1 MKFIFAPDSF
11 KGSLSSA
18 QCIQILTRTALEYFP
33 ECEMVGIPMADGGE
47 GTIDAILSARSG
59 ARYRKQVLGPL
70 GQPVLAS
77 YGLLSDGMAIIEMS
91 AASGL
96 TLVPEGRA
104 NPMQSSSYGTGE
116 LIRDALDRGADSLS
130 ICVGG
135 SATNDGGM
143 GAMAALGARFY
154 SRDGS
159 ELLPNGY
166 NLENV
171 YRIDLE
177 YFDSRIRR
185 ANIRVLCDVMNPLC
199 GKNGATY
206 IFGPQ
211 KGGTGEQLDELERGM
226 RNFAQVLEQTTG
238 ISVIEMPG
246 AGAAGGLSASLCAL
260 CGGVLVSGIETVLSL
275 VNFDDAL
282 AGTDLVVTGEG
293 CLDHQSENGKV
304 VYGIGRRCQK
314 RHVRAMAVVGSL
326 KVECEL
332 VRRYGIEKVYPLMC
346 GDVTLEQAMS
356 QAEMLFAAR
365 AGTLFQQLLTE
376 QTGLYSF
383 QARALG

>member
-18 QCIQILTRTALEYFP
+18 QCIQILTQSARERFP
-33 ECEMVGIPMADGGE
+33 GCETVGIPMADGGE
-47 GTIDAILSARSG
+47 GTIDAILSARDGIRLS
-59 ARYRKQVLGPL
+59 KQVHGPL
-70 GQPVLAS
+70 GQPVQAS
-77 YGLLSDGMAIIEMS
+77 YGLLRDGMAIIEMS

-96 TLVPEGRA
+96 TLVPEGCA
-104 NPMQSSSYGTGE
+104 NPMQASSYGTGE
-116 LIRDALDRGADSLS
+116 LILDALERGANALS

-154 SRDGS
+154 SRQGE
-159 ELLPNGY
+159 ELLPNGR

-177 YFDSRIRR
+177 RFDPRIRQVK
-185 ANIRVLCDVMNPLC
+185 IRVLCDVMNPLC

-211 KGGTGEQLDELERGM
+211 KGGTEKQLDDLERGM
-226 RNFAQVLEQTTG
+226 RNYARVLEQATG

-260 CGGVLVSGIETVLSL
+260 CGGSLVSGIDTVLSL
-275 VNFDDAL
+275 VNFDHAL
-282 AGTDLVVTGEG
+282 AGADLVVTGEG

-304 VYGIGRRCQK
+304 VYGIGRRCQQY
-314 RHVRAMAVVGSL
+314 HVRAMAVVGSL
-326 KVECEL
+326 KVEREL

-346 GDVTLEQAMS
+346 GDVTLRQAMEQAE
-356 QAEMLFAAR
+356 ALFTDR
-365 AGTLFQQLLTE
+365 ADTLFDQLLAE
-376 QTGLYSF
+376 QASWYSL
-383 QARALG
+383 QARVPG

>member
-18 QCIQILTRTALEYFP
+18 QCIQILTQSARERFP
-33 ECEMVGIPMADGGE
+33 GCETVGIPMADGGE
-47 GTIDAILSARSG
+47 GTIDAILSAREGIRLS
-59 ARYRKQVLGPL
+59 KQVHGPL
-70 GQPVLAS
+70 GQPVQAS
-77 YGLLSDGMAIIEMS
+77 YGLLRDGMAIIEMS

-96 TLVPEGRA
+96 TLVPEGCA
-104 NPMQSSSYGTGE
+104 NPMQASSYGTGE
-116 LIRDALDRGADSLS
+116 LILDALERGANALS

-154 SRDGS
+154 SRQGE
-159 ELLPNGY
+159 ELLPNGR

-177 YFDSRIRR
+177 RFDPRIRQVK
-185 ANIRVLCDVMNPLC
+185 IRVLCDVMNPLC

-211 KGGTGEQLDELERGM
+211 KGGTEKQLDDLERGM
-226 RNFAQVLEQTTG
+226 RNYARVLEQATG

-260 CGGVLVSGIETVLSL
+260 CGGSLVSGIDTVLSL
-275 VNFDDAL
+275 VNFDHAL
-282 AGTDLVVTGEG
+282 AGADLVVTGEG

-304 VYGIGRRCQK
+304 VYGIGRRCQQY
-314 RHVRAMAVVGSL
+314 HVRAMAVVGSL
-326 KVECEL
+326 KVEREL

-346 GDVTLEQAMS
+346 GDVTLRQAMEQAE
-356 QAEMLFAAR
+356 ALFTDR
-365 AGTLFQQLLTE
+365 ADTLFDQLLAE
-376 QTGLYSF
+376 QASWYSL
-383 QARALG
+383 QARVPG

>member
-18 QCIQILTRTALEYFP
+18 QCIQILTQSARERFP
-33 ECEMVGIPMADGGE
+33 GCETVGIPMADGGE
-47 GTIDAILSARSG
+47 GTIDAILSAREGIRLS
-59 ARYRKQVLGPL
+59 KQVHGPL
-70 GQPVLAS
+70 GQPVQAS
-77 YGLLSDGMAIIEMS
+77 YGLLRDGMAIIEMS

-96 TLVPEGRA
+96 TLVPEGCA
-104 NPMQSSSYGTGE
+104 NPMQASSYGTGE
-116 LIRDALDRGADSLS
+116 LILDALERGANALS

-154 SRDGS
+154 SRQGE
-159 ELLPNGY
+159 ELLPNGR

-177 YFDSRIRR
+177 RFDPRIRQVK
-185 ANIRVLCDVMNPLC
+185 IRVLCDVMNPLC

-211 KGGTGEQLDELERGM
+211 KGGTEKQLDDLERGM
-226 RNFAQVLEQTTG
+226 RNYARVLEQATG
-238 ISVIEMPG
+238 IFVIEMPG

-260 CGGVLVSGIETVLSL
+260 CGGSLVSGIDTVLSL
-275 VNFDDAL
+275 VNFDHAL
-282 AGTDLVVTGEG
+282 AGADLVVTGEG

-304 VYGIGRRCQK
+304 VYGIGRRCQQY
-314 RHVRAMAVVGSL
+314 HVRAMAVVGSL
-326 KVECEL
+326 KVEREL

-346 GDVTLEQAMS
+346 GDVTLRQAMEQAE
-356 QAEMLFAAR
+356 ALFTDR
-365 AGTLFQQLLTE
+365 ADTLFDQLLAE
-376 QTGLYSF
+376 QASWYSL
-383 QARALG
+383 QARVPG

>member
-18 QCIQILTRTALEYFP
+18 QCIQILTQSARERFP
-33 ECEMVGIPMADGGE
+33 GCETVGIPMADGGE
-47 GTIDAILSARSG
+47 GTIDAILSAREGIRLS
-59 ARYRKQVLGPL
+59 KQVHGPL
-70 GQPVLAS
+70 GQPVQAS
-77 YGLLSDGMAIIEMS
+77 YGLLRDGMAIIEMS

-96 TLVPEGRA
+96 TLVPEGCA
-104 NPMQSSSYGTGE
+104 NPMQASSYGTGE
-116 LIRDALDRGADSLS
+116 LILDALERGANALS

-154 SRDGS
+154 SRQGE
-159 ELLPNGY
+159 ELLPNGR

-177 YFDSRIRR
+177 RFDPRIRQVK
-185 ANIRVLCDVMNPLC
+185 IRVLCDVMNPLC

-211 KGGTGEQLDELERGM
+211 KGGTEKQLDDLERGM
-226 RNFAQVLEQTTG
+226 RNYARVLEQATG

-260 CGGVLVSGIETVLSL
+260 CGGSLVSGIDTVLSL
-275 VNFDDAL
+275 VNFDHAL
-282 AGTDLVVTGEG
+282 AGADLVVTGEG

-304 VYGIGRRCQK
+304 VYGICRRCQQY
-314 RHVRAMAVVGSL
+314 HVRAMAVVGSL
-326 KVECEL
+326 KVEREL

-346 GDVTLEQAMS
+346 GDVTLRQAMEQAE
-356 QAEMLFAAR
+356 ALFTDR
-365 AGTLFQQLLTE
+365 ADTLFDQLLAE
-376 QTGLYSF
+376 QASWYSL
-383 QARALG
+383 QARVPG